1 MTQTL
6 ADAAGST
13 VLVVDDDEDSLSI
26 FCTTLESQGV
36 RTLRAATGEEA
47 LAASRR
53 TTPDLVVLD
62 LVLRGEDGW
71 SVLSRLR
78 GEAGMSDVP
87 CLMVTAARSQE
98 NRQRAEQIPALR
110 YMEKP
115 LPPQDFA
122 LAVAEM
128 LRDA

>member
-6 ADAAGST
+6 AHAAGST

-26 FCTTLESQGV
+26 FCTTLESQGL

-47 LAASRR
+47 VAASRR
-53 TTPDLVVLD
+53 TPPDLVVLD

-78 GEAGMSDVP
+78 TQDGMSQVP
-87 CLMVTAARSQE
+87 CLVVTASSSQE
-98 NRQRAEQIPALR
+98 NRRRALQFPALR

-115 LPPQDFA
+115 LPPRDFA
-122 LAVAEM
+122 VVVAEM
-128 LRDA
+128 LSDA